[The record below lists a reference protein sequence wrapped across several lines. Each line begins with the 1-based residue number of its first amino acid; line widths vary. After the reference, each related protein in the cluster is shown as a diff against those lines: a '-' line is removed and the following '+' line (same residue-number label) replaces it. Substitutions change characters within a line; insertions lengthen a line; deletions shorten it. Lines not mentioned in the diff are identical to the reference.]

1 MNSKYTSNLQET
13 FRKHIKYNLDRAKQE
28 RKAREDLKWDLLVM
42 FICGALSAIL
52 ACIVII

>member
-1 MNSKYTSNLQET
+1 MNSKYTSNL
-13 FRKHIKYNLDRAKQE
+13 KYNLDRAKQE